1 MEELIN
7 LLCNLGYTKEES
19 KEILNTYSLNAY
31 KPETLKKKIEEIN
44 IYMKKLGYSKKEVI
58 KMPAIYSYSIDNIKQ
73 KIEDMK
79 KLGYSKKEV
88 IKMTKSLPAIY
99 GYSIDNIK
107 KKIEDMKKLGY
118 SKEEV
123 IKMTKSLPSI
133 YCLSIDNIKKKIED
147 MEELGYSKA
156 EVIKITKSMPSLYGY
171 SIDTLKQKIEDMEK
185 LGYSR
190 AEVIKMTKSLP
201 AIYGYNID
209 NIKQKIEDMEKLGY
223 SRAEVIKMTK
233 SLPAIYGLSIDNIKQ
248 KIDFYDSIGLHELA
262 INDTKKLMQSVSL
275 SYARYMFYKEKNIEI
290 TDKSYNKLF
299 INQKQFQKAYG
310 ITKEELLEK
319 YDYQA
324 YIQQKKTQDLGKE
337 TLGIQKDTP
346 YIQQTEHAM
355 NNQKQMLEQKNQDGI
370 NID

>member
-1 MEELIN
+1 MEELII
-7 LLCNLGYTKEES
+7 LLCNFGYTKEES
-19 KEILNTYSLNAY
+19 KEILNTYPLNTC

-44 IYMKKLGYSKKEVI
+44 MYME
-58 KMPAIYSYSIDNIKQ
+58 
-73 KIEDMK
+73 
-79 KLGYSKKEV
+79 
-88 IKMTKSLPAIY
+88 
-99 GYSIDNIK
+99 
-107 KKIEDMKKLGY
+107 KLGY

-133 YCLSIDNIKKKIED
+133 YNLSIDNIKQKIED
-147 MEELGYSKA
+147 MEKLGYSKA
-156 EVIKITKSMPSLYGY
+156 EVIKMTKSMPSIYSY

-190 AEVIKMTKSLP
+190 AEVIKMTKSQP
-201 AIYGYNID
+201 AIYSYSID
-209 NIKQKIEDMEKLGY
+209 NIKQKIEDMKKLGY
-223 SRAEVIKMTK
+223 SKAEVIKMTK
-233 SLPAIYGLSIDNIKQ
+233 SLPTIYSLSIDNIKQ

-262 INDTKKLMQSVSL
+262 INDTKQLMQSVSL
-275 SYARYMFYKEKNIEI
+275 SYARYMFYKEKDIEI
-290 TDKSYNKLF
+290 TDKSYKKLF
-299 INQKQFQKAYG
+299 ISQKRFEKAYG

-337 TLGIQKDTP
+337 TLEIQKDTP

-355 NNQKQMLEQKNQDGI
+355 NNQEQMLEQKNQDGI

>member
-1 MEELIN
+1 MEELII
-7 LLCNLGYTKEES
+7 LLCNFGYTKEES
-19 KEILNTYSLNAY
+19 KEILNTYPLNAC

-44 IYMKKLGYSKKEVI
+44 MYME
-58 KMPAIYSYSIDNIKQ
+58 
-73 KIEDMK
+73 
-79 KLGYSKKEV
+79 
-88 IKMTKSLPAIY
+88 
-99 GYSIDNIK
+99 
-107 KKIEDMKKLGY
+107 KLGY

-123 IKMTKSLPSI
+123 IKMTKSLP
-133 YCLSIDNIKKKIED
+133 
-147 MEELGYSKA
+147 
-156 EVIKITKSMPSLYGY
+156 
-171 SIDTLKQKIEDMEK
+171 
-185 LGYSR
+185 
-190 AEVIKMTKSLP
+190 
-201 AIYGYNID
+201 AIYGYSID

-233 SLPAIYGLSIDNIKQ
+233 SLPAIYGLSIDNIKQKIEDMEKLGYSKEEVIKMTKSLPTIYGLSIDNIKQ

-337 TLGIQKDTP
+337 TLEIQKDTP
-346 YIQQTEHAM
+346 YIQQTEHAI
-355 NNQKQMLEQKNQDGI
+355 NNQEQMLEQKNQDGV

>member
-1 MEELIN
+1 MEELII
-7 LLCNLGYTKEES
+7 LLCNFGYTKEES
-19 KEILNTYSLNAY
+19 KEILNTYPLNAC

-44 IYMKKLGYSKKEVI
+44 MYMEKLGYSKE
-58 KMPAIYSYSIDNIKQ
+58 
-73 KIEDMK
+73 
-79 KLGYSKKEV
+79 EV

-99 GYSIDNIK
+99 GYSIDNI
-107 KKIEDMKKLGY
+107 
-118 SKEEV
+118 
-123 IKMTKSLPSI
+123 
-133 YCLSIDNIKKKIED
+133 
-147 MEELGYSKA
+147 
-156 EVIKITKSMPSLYGY
+156 
-171 SIDTLKQKIEDMEK
+171 KQKIEDMEK

-190 AEVIKMTKSLP
+190 AEVIKMTKSQP
-201 AIYGYNID
+201 AIYSHSID

-262 INDTKKLMQSVSL
+262 INDTKQLMQSVSL
-275 SYARYMFYKEKNIEI
+275 SYARYMFYKEKSIEI
-290 TDKSYNKLF
+290 TDRSYKKLF
-299 INQKQFQKAYG
+299 IGKKRFEKAYG

-337 TLGIQKDTP
+337 TLEIQKGTS
-346 YIQQTEHAM
+346 YIKQTEQAM
-355 NNQKQMLEQKNQDGI
+355 NNQEQMLEQKNQADI

>member
-1 MEELIN
+1 MEELII

-19 KEILNTYSLNAY
+19 KEILNTYPLNTC

-44 IYMKKLGYSKKEVI
+44 MY
-58 KMPAIYSYSIDNIKQ
+58 
-73 KIEDMK
+73 
-79 KLGYSKKEV
+79 
-88 IKMTKSLPAIY
+88 
-99 GYSIDNIK
+99 
-107 KKIEDMKKLGY
+107 
-118 SKEEV
+118 
-123 IKMTKSLPSI
+123 
-133 YCLSIDNIKKKIED
+133 
-147 MEELGYSKA
+147 
-156 EVIKITKSMPSLYGY
+156 
-171 SIDTLKQKIEDMEK
+171 
-185 LGYSR
+185 
-190 AEVIKMTKSLP
+190 
-201 AIYGYNID
+201 
-209 NIKQKIEDMEKLGY
+209 MEKLGY

-248 KIDFYDSIGLHELA
+248 KIEDMEKLGYSKEEVIKMTKILPSIYGYSIDNIKQKIEDIEKLGYSKAEVIRMTKSLPAIYGYSIDNIKQKIDFYDSIGLHELA
-262 INDTKKLMQSVSL
+262 INDTKQLMQSVSL

-337 TLGIQKDTP
+337 TLEIQKGTS
-346 YIQQTEHAM
+346 YIKQTEQAM
-355 NNQKQMLEQKNQDGI
+355 NNQEQMLEQKNQDDV

>member
-1 MEELIN
+1 MEELII

-19 KEILNTYSLNAY
+19 KEILNTYPLNTC
-31 KPETLKKKIEEIN
+31 KPETLKRKIEEIN
-44 IYMKKLGYSKKEVI
+44 MYME
-58 KMPAIYSYSIDNIKQ
+58 
-73 KIEDMK
+73 
-79 KLGYSKKEV
+79 
-88 IKMTKSLPAIY
+88 
-99 GYSIDNIK
+99 
-107 KKIEDMKKLGY
+107 KLGY

-123 IKMTKSLPSI
+123 IKMTKNLPSI
-133 YCLSIDNIKKKIED
+133 Y
-147 MEELGYSKA
+147 
-156 EVIKITKSMPSLYGY
+156 SL
-171 SIDTLKQKIEDMEK
+171 
-185 LGYSR
+185 
-190 AEVIKMTKSLP
+190 
-201 AIYGYNID
+201 N
-209 NIKQKIEDMEKLGY
+209 
-223 SRAEVIKMTK
+223 
-233 SLPAIYGLSIDNIKQ
+233 IDNIKQ

-337 TLGIQKDTP
+337 TLEIQKETS
-346 YIQQTEHAM
+346 YIKQTEQAM
-355 NNQKQMLEQKNQDGI
+355 NNQEQMLEQKNQDDV

>member
-1 MEELIN
+1 LEELII
-7 LLCNLGYTKEES
+7 LLCNFGYTKEES
-19 KEILNTYSLNAY
+19 KEILNTYPLNAC

-44 IYMKKLGYSKKEVI
+44 MYME
-58 KMPAIYSYSIDNIKQ
+58 
-73 KIEDMK
+73 
-79 KLGYSKKEV
+79 
-88 IKMTKSLPAIY
+88 
-99 GYSIDNIK
+99 
-107 KKIEDMKKLGY
+107 KLGY

-123 IKMTKSLPSI
+123 IKMTKSLP
-133 YCLSIDNIKKKIED
+133 
-147 MEELGYSKA
+147 
-156 EVIKITKSMPSLYGY
+156 T
-171 SIDTLKQKIEDMEK
+171 
-185 LGYSR
+185 
-190 AEVIKMTKSLP
+190 
-201 AIYGYNID
+201 
-209 NIKQKIEDMEKLGY
+209 
-223 SRAEVIKMTK
+223 
-233 SLPAIYGLSIDNIKQ
+233 IYGLSIDNIKQ

-337 TLGIQKDTP
+337 TLEIQKGTS
-346 YIQQTEHAM
+346 YIKQTEQAM
-355 NNQKQMLEQKNQDGI
+355 NNQEQMLEQKNQADI

>member
-1 MEELIN
+1 MEELII
-7 LLCNLGYTKEES
+7 LLCNFGYTKEES
-19 KEILNTYSLNAY
+19 KEILNTYPLNAC

-44 IYMKKLGYSKKEVI
+44 MY
-58 KMPAIYSYSIDNIKQ
+58 
-73 KIEDMK
+73 
-79 KLGYSKKEV
+79 
-88 IKMTKSLPAIY
+88 
-99 GYSIDNIK
+99 
-107 KKIEDMKKLGY
+107 
-118 SKEEV
+118 
-123 IKMTKSLPSI
+123 
-133 YCLSIDNIKKKIED
+133 
-147 MEELGYSKA
+147 
-156 EVIKITKSMPSLYGY
+156 
-171 SIDTLKQKIEDMEK
+171 MEK

-190 AEVIKMTKSLP
+190 AEVIKMTKSQP
-201 AIYGYNID
+201 AIYGYSID

-233 SLPAIYGLSIDNIKQ
+233 SQPAIYGYSIDNIKQKIEDMEKLGYSKEEVIKMTKSLPTIYGLSIDNIKQ

-337 TLGIQKDTP
+337 TLEIQKDTP
-346 YIQQTEHAM
+346 YIKQTEHAI
-355 NNQKQMLEQKNQDGI
+355 NNQEQMLEQKNQDGV

>member
-1 MEELIN
+1 MEELII
-7 LLCNLGYTKEES
+7 LLCNFGYTKEES
-19 KEILNTYSLNAY
+19 KEILNTYPLNTC

-44 IYMKKLGYSKKEVI
+44 MYME
-58 KMPAIYSYSIDNIKQ
+58 
-73 KIEDMK
+73 
-79 KLGYSKKEV
+79 
-88 IKMTKSLPAIY
+88 
-99 GYSIDNIK
+99 
-107 KKIEDMKKLGY
+107 KLGY

-123 IKMTKSLPSI
+123 IKMTKSLP
-133 YCLSIDNIKKKIED
+133 
-147 MEELGYSKA
+147 
-156 EVIKITKSMPSLYGY
+156 T
-171 SIDTLKQKIEDMEK
+171 
-185 LGYSR
+185 
-190 AEVIKMTKSLP
+190 
-201 AIYGYNID
+201 
-209 NIKQKIEDMEKLGY
+209 
-223 SRAEVIKMTK
+223 
-233 SLPAIYGLSIDNIKQ
+233 IYGLSIDNIKQ

-337 TLGIQKDTP
+337 TLKIQKETS
-346 YIQQTEHAM
+346 YIKQTEQAI
-355 NNQKQMLEQKNQDGI
+355 NNQEQMLEQKNQDGV